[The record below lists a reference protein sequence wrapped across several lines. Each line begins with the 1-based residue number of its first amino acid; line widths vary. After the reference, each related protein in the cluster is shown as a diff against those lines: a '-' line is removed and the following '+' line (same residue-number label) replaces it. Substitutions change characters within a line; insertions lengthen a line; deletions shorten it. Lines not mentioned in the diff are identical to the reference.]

1 MEDVT
6 VRQAVESL
14 GRYSKDSEDSS
25 GMSGGDVFVTV
36 VREPHPGQAQWC
48 VCDVEWVPRRLTDR
62 RFCNAS
68 SPVSTSL

>member
-1 MEDVT
+1 MRRCAT
-6 VRQAVESL
+6 RQIDRSGGL
-14 GRYSKDSEDSS
+14 GRKGEKMMLER
-25 GMSGGDVFVTV
+25 G
-36 VREPHPGQAQWC
+36 VRELHPGQAQWC